1 MDPYQSPEELDFDNP
16 YAPPRSSF
24 QPEEKVDRQGVS
36 IPFTVDSIVNTSW
49 TIFKAQ
55 LGTFLW
61 VVWAPLGV
69 NIGLGIALT
78 IVNAALL
85 AAMPGDRMTAM
96 AIYWVLYVLSL
107 LIQTWLGIG
116 MTLGLFKAVRGEPVA
131 FDVLFS
137 GGRYILRVVLGF
149 ILLFLIFMVILLV
162 PLFLIGAASAMLAN
176 NAAAGIVFMVI
187 TVAFCVVVML
197 YMSCAAGPVLLPDPR
212 PRRRRSPVNP
222 ALLAAHFRPCR
233 HDHLDLPASDDA
245 RCGRFSRALR
255 RARLHHPAELRPLDR
270 HLPGND
276 RQRKTPRPR
285 PAHHLGR
292 AGVIA
297 REAAASCCGQPV
309 GWVQPTNA

>member
-1 MDPYQSPEELDFDNP
+1 MDPYQSPEEPDFDNP

-24 QPEEKVDRQGVS
+24 QPEEQVDRQGVS

-49 TIFKAQ
+49 SIFKAQ

-116 MTLGLFKAVRGEPVA
+116 MTLGLFKVVRGEPVA

-176 NAAAGIVFMVI
+176 NAVAGIVFMVI

-197 YMSCAAGPVLLPDPR
+197 YMS
-212 PRRRRSPVNP
+212 
-222 ALLAAHFRPCR
+222 
-233 HDHLDLPASDDA
+233 
-245 RCGRFSRALR
+245 
-255 RARLHHPAELRPLDR
+255 ARLAQFYYLILDR
-270 HLPGND
+270 DAGAFQSIQLSW
-276 RQRKTPRPR
+276 QLTS
-285 PAHHLGR
+285 GR
-292 AGVIA
+292 AGTIILIYLLQMMLAVAGFLALCVGLIFTTPLSYVLLIVTYLALIGKEKPPA
-297 REAAASCCGQPV
+297 RAQLTTWDDPV
-309 GWVQPTNA
+309 